1 MLDSNGTHV
10 GTLRVARAEV
20 MRFGDVPDE
29 FALAEA
35 EGDLS
40 AEDFRNSHLDYWG
53 RMGQEVDDDTMV
65 VTVYFDLV
73 SRGPGA

>member
-1 MLDSNGTHV
+1 MN
-10 GTLRVARAEV
+10 
-20 MRFGDVPDE
+20 
-29 FALAEA
+29 
-35 EGDLS
+35 